1 MIYTDDDLTKV
12 TTSGLVF
19 NYASERQTNACVRRK
34 IVFRD
39 AIDHDRL
46 ETAME
51 LTRKRYPQLSLALS
65 RTDSG
70 VAPVPN
76 HKPFRLSPLV
86 RKPYTMG
93 LDTNGHLLAFHAG
106 KTVLL
111 VDYFHGIVDDAG
123 MDRFLHTLLHTYLS
137 LMGYSLDNSDGR
149 ISTVLEEFDPTEG
162 EDPGA
167 ALLASGKMDRPEE
180 QPKKAFK
187 IKGRRRG
194 IEEPDYAYVIRVDLP
209 EALAYTK
216 ASGSSP
222 SAVLSTLFSRV
233 LYRHYLAGVMGKDP
247 IVCEVAV
254 NLRNFFPSNTMR
266 NFVGNI
272 YLGYDAEIDALSAP
286 DACRQLAISLRA
298 QNTEACQHAFHN
310 HSLMLADKWFGEGGL
325 PPYAKNWV
333 HKHIAIRAMEGGMTY
348 GLSNI
353 GKEQLPSC
361 LQPHIADYYSMIPS
375 GLHAYL
381 LSMRSLGDTL
391 TMCVTSKLDD
401 SAEVVREFVNL
412 LVEEGIGARLDSNE
426 DFYYTKYV
434 QGQAVTPPY
443 EPKVDLSPAMDAIMH
458 RIEGAQTSS
467 YERKFRKAQAQTAK
481 ARGQGRAPL
490 PKTGSRAPHK
500 APEGERF
507 HRTQS
512 K

>member
-1 MIYTDDDLTKV
+1 MLYTDDDLTKV

-34 IVFRD
+34 IVFND
-39 AIDHDRL
+39 TIDHDRL

-51 LTRKRYPQLSLALS
+51 LTRRRYPQLSLALT

-76 HKPFRLSPLV
+76 AKPFRLSPLV

-111 VDYFHGIVDDAG
+111 VDYFHGVVDDAG

-137 LMGYSLDNSDGR
+137 LMGYDLDNSDGR
-149 ISTVLEEFDPTEG
+149 ISTVLEEFDPSEG

-167 ALLASGKMDRPEE
+167 ALLASGKMDRPEG

-187 IKGRRRG
+187 IKGRRRSND
-194 IEEPDYAYVIRVDLP
+194 EPDYAYIIRVDLP
-209 EALAYTK
+209 EVLAYSK
-216 ASGSSP
+216 ANGASP
-222 SAVLSTLFSRV
+222 SATLATLFSRV
-233 LYRHYLAGVMGKDP
+233 LFRHYLAGIMGKDP

-272 YLGYDAEIDALSAP
+272 YLGYDAELDALAAS
-286 DACRQLAISLRA
+286 DACRQLSESLKA

-348 GLSNI
+348 GISNI
-353 GKEQLPSC
+353 GKEQLPVC
-361 LQPHIADYYSMIPS
+361 LQPHIKDYYSMIPS

-381 LSMRSLGDTL
+381 LSMRSLGETL
-391 TMCVTSKLDD
+391 TICVTSKLDD
-401 SAEVVREFVNL
+401 SGEVVRGLVDL
-412 LVEEGIGARLDSNE
+412 LVEEGIGARLDSSE

-434 QGQAVTPPY
+434 QGQTVTPPY

-458 RIEGAQTSS
+458 RIEGVQTSS
-467 YERKFRKAQAQTAK
+467 YERKFRKAQAQSSRHQEQGHVPVSK
-481 ARGQGRAPL
+481 KRRGTPY
-490 PKTGSRAPHK
+490 K
-500 APEGERF
+500 APEGDRF